1 MSAAITRVRAK
12 ILFVGEGNMDDST
25 LQRIQNDPNYI
36 HLSQARKSFGW
47 TLSIIMLVIY
57 YGFISL
63 VAFAPSVIGINIGG
77 SITFGLLLGV
87 AVILSAIILT
97 GIYVWRAN
105 AQYDALTKAIVNASA
120 MGAK

>member
-1 MSAAITRVRAK
+1 
-12 ILFVGEGNMDDST
+12 MDEPS

-36 HLSQARKSFGW
+36 QLSQARKSFGW

-57 YGFISL
+57 YGFIAL
-63 VAFAPSVIGINIGG
+63 VAFAPNIIGINIGG
-77 SITFGLLLGV
+77 SITLGLLLGV

-105 AQYDALTKAIVNASA
+105 AQYDTLTKAIVNASA